1 MIAHLFV
8 AAGMRKGEDKP
19 RIMFGVTT
27 QNRVPVLQETP
38 LKWRSGA
45 VLLLE
50 TPLKWGSGV
59 VLLLSVLVTLF
70 SNCENYLTFFC
81 NYKLKRLMKRK
92 FCATFHSTSKRSN

>member
-27 QNRVPVLQETP
+27 QNTVPVLQETP

-45 VLLLE
+45 VLLL
-50 TPLKWGSGV
+50 
-59 VLLLSVLVTLF
+59 SVLVTLF
-70 SNCENYLTFFC
+70 SNGEKYL
-81 NYKLKRLMKRK
+81 KLK
-92 FCATFHSTSKRSN
+92 T